1 MGSLPLRQ
9 SDAARWTKAAWAA
22 TALAGAAAVI
32 IFVLPGSKV
41 TVDPN
46 SSGNAGQPATPEK
59 VRVHPTENLG
69 PQNWAALSTTMLAL
83 QGNQPELEQWW
94 RTVEARRLAAAQ
106 AAETEAGETPGAP
119 GTTADARFAPTWRFI
134 GLMWNGL
141 TPLAIIQVDGTQK
154 LAGVGDKPVTN
165 DEFVIDSIDA
175 ERIVVSR
182 RGSKYEIKREVS
194 ERGTTLT
201 DASALVDPNEGVFGD
216 QTGAGRR
223 APTMTRPR
231 NNRQ

>member
-9 SDAARWTKAAWAA
+9 SDAAKWTKAAWGA

-46 SSGNAGQPATPEK
+46 GPENAGQAAAPEK
-59 VRVHPTENLG
+59 ARVHPTENLG
-69 PQNWAALSTTMLAL
+69 PQNWAALATTMVAL
-83 QGNQPELEQWW
+83 QDNQPELEQWW
-94 RTVEARRLAAAQ
+94 RTRQALIDKQNEELALEPSSESEAPRGQ
-106 AAETEAGETPGAP
+106 S
-119 GTTADARFAPTWRFI
+119 FAPSWRFI

-141 TPLAIIQVDGTQK
+141 TPLAILQVDGTQQ
-154 LAGVGDKPVTN
+154 LAGVGEKPVAN

-175 ERIVVSR
+175 EKIVVSR

-201 DASALVDPNEGVFGD
+201 DASALADPSDGVFGD
-216 QTGAGRR
+216 QTGSGRR
-223 APTMTRPR
+223 APTTTRPR